1 MWPYSFS
8 GFYKINLHLYINQ
21 LNKWHRKSA
30 SSPSLLSKHLHSNDV
45 SKILHLQPEMNSA
58 LQDLK
63 IWPEMLTT
71 TLFSGHCASQT
82 FYLQIYQG
90 K

>member
-1 MWPYSFS
+1 MAIFFQW
-8 GFYKINLHLYINQ
+8 ILQNNLHLYISQ
-21 LNKWHRKSA
+21 PNKWHRKSA
-30 SSPSLLSKHLHSNDV
+30 SSPSLLSKHLHSNYV
-45 SKILHLQPEMNSA
+45 SKILSLQPEMNGV

-63 IWPEMLTT
+63 IWPEMLST
-71 TLFSGHCASQT
+71 TLFSGHWASQT